1 MLELNKNGIP
11 SVDKYLRLLCLCAMF
26 MLFAGCTE
34 KIESTETGMKGSV
47 KNITQDAL
55 IHPAYIIQGQELLA
69 TTDEDGNYEI
79 SSLEEG
85 VYSLVCSALN
95 YGDQSL
101 QLAIEE
107 GVIVDQDFLL
117 TPDEQSGTLYGELHD
132 QVLYDEQLISNP
144 GMADWT
150 GKELFDGVSG
160 ATIQK
165 KSFPDL
171 PPGDIYIGDSLFFST
186 DEYGQYWGDI
196 QHGTYPIRVTL
207 SEYPDSMQILR
218 IVPDSSAFANF
229 ILTEE

>member
-1 MLELNKNGIP
+1 MIEKRAFLWLCFT
-11 SVDKYLRLLCLCAMF
+11 LL
-26 MLFAGCTE
+26 LFAGCCE
-34 KIESTETGMKGSV
+34 KNESTESGIKGTV
-47 KNITQDAL
+47 KDIAQDAV
-55 IHPAYIIQGQELLA
+55 IHPAYIIHDQELMA
-69 TTDEDGNYEI
+69 TTDEDGSYEI
-79 SSLEEG
+79 TTLEEG
-85 VYSLVCSALN
+85 IYTLVCSALN

-101 QLAIEE
+101 QLIIEKGAI
-107 GVIVDQDFLL
+107 VSQHFLL
-117 TPDEQSGTLYGELHD
+117 TPDEQTGTVYGELHN
-132 QVLYDEQLISNP
+132 QVLYDEQLILYP

-186 DEYGQYWGDI
+186 DEYGQYWSDI
-196 QHGTYPIRVTL
+196 QHGTYPIRVSL
-207 SEYPDSMQILR
+207 PGYRDSMQILR

>member
-1 MLELNKNGIP
+1 MIEKRTFLWLCFT
-11 SVDKYLRLLCLCAMF
+11 LL
-26 MLFAGCTE
+26 LFAGSCE
-34 KIESTETGMKGSV
+34 KNESTESGIKGKV
-47 KNITQDAL
+47 KSSTQDAV
-55 IHPAYIIQGQELLA
+55 IHPAYIIHDQEHMA
-69 TTDEDGNYEI
+69 TTDEDGSYEI
-79 SSLEEG
+79 TTLEEG
-85 VYSLVCSALN
+85 IYTLVCSALN
-95 YGDQSL
+95 YGDQTM
-101 QLAIEE
+101 QLIIEKGAI
-107 GVIVDQDFLL
+107 VSQDFLL
-117 TPDEQSGTLYGELHD
+117 TPDEQTGTVYGELHD

-186 DEYGQYWGDI
+186 DEYGQYWSDI

-207 SEYPDSMQILR
+207 SGYGESMQILR
-218 IVPDSSAFANF
+218 IVPDSSVFANF

>member
-1 MLELNKNGIP
+1 MREHAK
-11 SVDKYLRLLCLCAMF
+11 LLCLCAIL
-26 MLFAGCTE
+26 MLYAGCSE
-34 KIESTETGMKGSV
+34 KIESTETGIKGTV
-47 KNITQDAL
+47 KDIAQNAVIF
-55 IHPAYIIQGQELLA
+55 PAYIIHGQELLA
-69 TTDEDGNYEI
+69 TTDEDGSYEI
-79 SSLEEG
+79 TSLEEG
-85 VYSLVCSALN
+85 IYTLVCSALD

-101 QLAIEE
+101 QLVIEE
-107 GVIVDQDFLL
+107 GAIVSLDFLL
-117 TPDEQSGTLYGELHD
+117 TPDEHTGTVYGELHD
-132 QVLYDEQLISNP
+132 QVLYDEQLISDP

-196 QHGTYPIRVTL
+196 QHGTYPVWVFLAGYR
-207 SEYPDSMQILR
+207 DSMQILR
-218 IVPDSSAFANF
+218 IVPDSSVFANF